1 MQSNTYVA
9 TLKADPFLI
18 EGLGE
23 YLAAKGRSARWL
35 GITVAGDPRLLP
47 NLKRGQ
53 AYPAAILLALAQ
65 RLLAFYNEGLAK
77 EEAAARLAA

>member
-47 NLKRGQ
+47 NLIRGQ
-53 AYPAAILLALAQ
+53 AYPATTLIALAQ
-65 RLLAFYNEGLAK
+65 RLLAFYEMQRASKGAK
-77 EEAAARLAA
+77 ALAA